1 MTIESGAGNGLG
13 NGEAVDYKTLK
24 AGGFMRQTESG
35 LFAMRLHVIGGHL
48 TAAQFARVAEV
59 STRYGRGDVH
69 LTARQG
75 VEIPYVPLESLKD
88 AQTELEAAGLSMGAC
103 GPRVR
108 TVTACQGAS
117 VCRHG
122 VVETA
127 ASAQSVDERYYGEQM
142 PHKFKFTLTGCTN
155 NCMKVQEND
164 IGLMG
169 VIEPEWND
177 DACDRCGICVAVC
190 RSASLSESDDGI
202 EIDRSDCNGCGD
214 CVASCPTDAWKAGK
228 RGFQVWVGGKMG
240 RVPMFAKPLPGIVTE
255 DAELFAVADSVIS
268 FYRRHGKPRER
279 LGTTITRLGW
289 ERLVEEVA
297 NGE

>member
-1 MTIESGAGNGLG
+1 MVSESGAPVS
-13 NGEAVDYKTLK
+13 AVVDYKTLK
-24 AGGFMRQTESG
+24 AGGFMRQREAG
-35 LFAMRLHVIGGHL
+35 LFAMRLHVVGGHL
-48 TAAQFARVAEV
+48 TAAQLARVAEV

-88 AQTELEAAGLSMGAC
+88 AQAELEAAGLSMGAC

-117 VCRHG
+117 VCSHG

-127 ASAQSVDERYYGEQM
+127 AAATEIDARYYVRQM
-142 PHKFKFTLTGCTN
+142 PHKFKFTLTGCIN

-169 VIEPEWND
+169 VVEPQWVD

-190 RSASLSESDDGI
+190 RSGALTEADDGI
-202 EIDRSDCNGCGD
+202 DIDRADCNNCGD
-214 CVASCPTDAWKAGK
+214 CVASCPTDAWTAG
-228 RGFQVWVGGKMG
+228 RSGWQVWVGGKMG
-240 RVPMFAKPLPGIVTE
+240 RVPMFARPLPGIVCSE
-255 DAELFAVADSVIS
+255 DELFAVTEAVCS
-268 FYRRHGKPRER
+268 FYKRHGKPRER
-279 LGTTITRLGW
+279 LGTTIERLGW
-289 ERLVEEVA
+289 DLLVKEVT
-297 NGE
+297 NGD